1 VSQSVYEQLRERIVS
16 GGLEPGD
23 ALPEVSLAESFG
35 ISRTP
40 IREALRR
47 LEQDGLVERAARGMR
62 VRRRS
67 PAEILEIYEVR
78 ILLEAAAAKAAAQRG
93 TPLDLARLEQLHET
107 MCKVSTD
114 DPAAMASVNKRF
126 HETIWAMSHNET
138 LVDFLTRVD
147 AHLVR
152 YRGTTLTD
160 PDRWATVL
168 REHAA
173 LIDAIRDGDA
183 ETAEAVATAHMA
195 SARATRLL
203 MYAESEDDL
212 R

>member
-1 VSQSVYEQLRERIVS
+1 MSQTVYEQLRERIVT
-16 GGLEPGD
+16 GDLEPGE
-23 ALPEVSLAESFG
+23 ALPEVSLAEGFG

-78 ILLEAAAAKAAAQRG
+78 ILLEAAAAKAAARRG
-93 TPLDLARLEQLHET
+93 TPLELARLEQLHET
-107 MCKVSTD
+107 MLKVSTE
-114 DPAAMASVNKRF
+114 DPAAMASVNRRF

-152 YRGTTLTD
+152 YRGTTLNFK
-160 PDRWATVL
+160 DRWEIVL

-173 LIDAIRDGDA
+173 LIDAIRNGDA
-183 ETAEAVATAHMA
+183 EAAEAVATEHMTG
-195 SARATRLL
+195 ARTTRLL